1 MTSRQHWTS
10 KFTAHPASVGESYGE
25 HFTTALGFSLALFR
39 AALVCAVHAV
49 LPFLFEKTG
58 SECIRDLH
66 DRMVTH
72 RRRPLPSDLDERV
85 NSGA

>member
-1 MTSRQHWTS
+1 MPSRQHWTT
-10 KFTAHPASVGESYGE
+10 KFTAHPAAVGESYGE
-25 HFTTALGFSLALFR
+25 HFTTAMGFSLALLR

-58 SECIRDLH
+58 SECIRNLH
-66 DRMVTH
+66 GRMVTH
-72 RRRPLPSDLDERV
+72 RGSPLPNDLDDSV